1 MQKPSVQQGGWI
13 VVWLLFFFMLI
24 NFVDKAVIGLAAV
37 PMMKE
42 IGLSPKQFGLVNS
55 SFFFLFSLSAIV
67 TGFIVNRIQ
76 ARWALLVMAIVW
88 ALTQFPMIGSV
99 GLATVLASRIVL
111 GAGEGPAYP
120 VALHGAFKFFPD
132 ELRTLPSSIIS
143 QGAAIGVVL
152 AIPVLDYVIEEFSW
166 HWAFGLL
173 GVIGLIWVVA
183 WALLGRE
190 GSITTV
196 SAADTARRIDRVPY
210 AKLLLNGT
218 TLSGF
223 AAGFGAYWGLSLLVG
238 WFTPFLIQG
247 LGFTQKEASWITT
260 LPWAA
265 SPFVVIA
272 SGWLSQQML
281 AQGIGT
287 RWARGV
293 FGAGCVAFGGLA
305 LIAMPFVP
313 GPSLKIAMMVVG
325 ISVPAV
331 IYVMGHAMVSEF
343 TPVSQRGAML
353 AINNAVATSAGL
365 IGPYVMGSMVQD
377 AIKAGAS
384 AADGY
389 MHGFMIC
396 GVVAL
401 GCGLIGMLFL
411 RPQHEA
417 ARFAQSAMPVAVA
430 AE

>member
-1 MQKPSVQQGGWI
+1 MHKASVQKGGWI

-42 IGLSPKQFGLVNS
+42 IGLTPKQFGLVNS
-55 SFFFLFSLSAIV
+55 SFFFLFSISAIV

-76 ARWALLVMAIVW
+76 ARWALLVMAIIW
-88 ALTQFPMIGSV
+88 ALTQFPMLGSV
-99 GLATVLASRIVL
+99 GLGTLLASRIVL

-120 VALHGAFKFFPD
+120 VALHGAYKFFPD
-132 ELRTLPSSIIS
+132 ELRTLPTAIIS
-143 QGAAIGVVL
+143 QGAAIGVVI
-152 AIPVLDYVIEEFSW
+152 AIPLLDYVIEDYSW
-166 HWAFGLL
+166 HWAFGML
-173 GVIGLIWVVA
+173 GVIGLIWVLA
-183 WALLGRE
+183 WAVLGRE
-190 GSITTV
+190 GPITTT
-196 SAADTARRIDRVPY
+196 STAPRQQIDRVPY

-265 SPFVVIA
+265 SPFVVIT

-281 AQGIGT
+281 TRGIGT

-293 FGAGCVAFGGLA
+293 FGAGCVALGGLA

-313 GPSLKIAMMVVG
+313 GSPLKIAMMVIG

-353 AINNAVATSAGL
+353 AINNAIATSAGL
-365 IGPYVMGSMVQD
+365 IGPYVMGSMVQE
-377 AIKAGAS
+377 AIKAGTS

-401 GCGLIGMLFL
+401 ACGLIGMLFL

-417 ARFAQSAMPVAVA
+417 ARFAQSASALAVA

>member
-1 MQKPSVQQGGWI
+1 MQTASVQKGGWI

-55 SFFFLFSLSAIV
+55 SFFFLFSISAIV

-88 ALTQFPMIGSV
+88 ALTQFPMLGTVSL
-99 GLATVLASRIVL
+99 GTVLASRIVL

-120 VALHGAFKFFPD
+120 VALHSAYKFFPD
-132 ELRTLPSSIIS
+132 ELRTLPTSVIS
-143 QGAAIGVVL
+143 QGASIGVVL
-152 AIPVLDYVIEEFSW
+152 AIPILDYVIEEYSW

-173 GVIGLIWVVA
+173 GVIGLIWVAA

-190 GSITTV
+190 GSITTTRT
-196 SAADTARRIDRVPY
+196 ADENRRIERVPY
-210 AKLLLNGT
+210 AKLFFNGT

-223 AAGFGAYWGLSLLVG
+223 ATGFGAYWGLSLLVG

-265 SPFVVIA
+265 GPVVVIA
-272 SGWLSQQML
+272 SGWLSQLML

-293 FGAGCVAFGGLA
+293 FGAGCVAIGGLA

-313 GPSLKIAMMVVG
+313 GAALKIAMMVIG

-365 IGPYVMGSMVQD
+365 IGPYVMGSVVQD
-377 AIKAGAS
+377 AIKGGVN

-417 ARFAQSAMPVAVA
+417 ARFAQSGQPMAVA